1 MSARL
6 VAARWFAAG
15 LLALAGCGG
24 GGGGGDASAP
34 APVAEPALGAQCL
47 SGSVARLELP
57 GAASTAALTGR
68 NTELS
73 LLACGTAIFTE
84 LRWTQRAGPALKPL
98 SARSQAITLEPAEPG
113 NYRFEVSFRD
123 EAGVL
128 RSGTAEFSV
137 AAASEPGLL
146 LRGEPSAYGQGAL
159 SLRAWA
165 PGLSQAEREGARL
178 QWSVVDGPTTSLKES
193 EGWRVLLTAPAVSR
207 DSLLRLRATA
217 TLAGGRTLSQDF
229 KLLVQVPPR
238 QAGSDALF
246 KASEPVSRVYP
257 YLSGSPHAQALQD
270 CIYAPSLS
278 SNSTCTL
285 GRLPLLGQETRGELP
300 SVEQVMQRL
309 LVSNDWMGE
318 AFENFLRRQDP
329 HGDFRRLLNATT
341 AVVIG
346 GRVRPS
352 FYWSATGAIY
362 LDAANLW
369 TSPEQRDTLSETPDP
384 RSDYGAELH
393 YSAPWRYVRNN
404 QYAAGIYPVAERGT
418 REPGALVYALGPLL
432 YHELSHAGDA
442 VPPRLHALLGGDLH
456 VWQASPA
463 LTTAKD
469 LAQRLP
475 FFSQE
480 MVALGRVQFFGVKAT
495 AAQIAYQPADIVGF
509 FSQDRVNDDYNYS
522 MPLGSTVSAEDPA
535 MLAEEAMMQ
544 LRYGVL
550 RDFAI
555 TPALPSGGSSADLSV
570 QWGQRGRIG
579 EVALRPRVALVLEQL
594 MPWLAPGFAD
604 ALAPPLALKPGL
616 SWGQNLDQAAIAA
629 GQPRA
634 LNAAERLIEAA
645 HEQQRSGER
654 ARRVLAQQLREG
666 GAGLRR

>member
-1 MSARL
+1 MRARAL
-6 VAARWFAAG
+6 AARALTAG
-15 LLALAGCGG
+15 LLVLAGCG

-57 GAASTAALTGR
+57 SAALTGR

-73 LLACGTAIFTE
+73 LLSCGTAIFTE
-84 LRWTQRAGPALKPL
+84 LRWTQSAGPALKPL
-98 SARSQAITLEPAEPG
+98 SARSQALTLEPAEPG
-113 NYRFEVSFRD
+113 NYRFDLSFRD

-137 AAASEPGLL
+137 AAASEPGLV

-165 PGLSQAEREGARL
+165 PGLSQAERDGARL
-178 QWSVVDGPTTSLKES
+178 QWSVVDGPATTLKES

-217 TLAGGRTLSQDF
+217 TLASGRTLSQDF
-229 KLLVQVPPR
+229 RLLVQAPPH

-270 CIYAPSLS
+270 CVYAPSLS
-278 SNSTCTL
+278 NSNTCTL

-300 SVEQVMQRL
+300 TVAQVMQRV

-318 AFENFLRRQDP
+318 AFENFLRTQDTQ
-329 HGDFRRLLNATT
+329 GDFRRLLNATT

-369 TSPEQRDTLSETPDP
+369 SSPEQRDTLSETPDP

-393 YSAPWRYVRNN
+393 YAAPWRYVRNN

-442 VPPRLHALLGGDLH
+442 VPPRLHALLSGDLR

-475 FFSQE
+475 FYSQE

-495 AAQIAYQPADIVGF
+495 AAQIAYQPADIVRF

-522 MPLGSTVSAEDPA
+522 MPEGATVSAEDPA

-555 TPALPSGGSSADLSV
+555 TPALPSGGSSAELIV

-579 EVALRPRVALVLEQL
+579 EAALRPRVALVLEQL

-604 ALAPPLALKPGL
+604 ALAPPLALRPGL

-634 LNAAERLIEAA
+634 LSARERLIEAEHA
-645 HEQQRSGER
+645 QQRGSET
-654 ARRVLAQQLREG
+654 ARRVRAQQLRDG
-666 GAGLRR
+666 GTGLRR